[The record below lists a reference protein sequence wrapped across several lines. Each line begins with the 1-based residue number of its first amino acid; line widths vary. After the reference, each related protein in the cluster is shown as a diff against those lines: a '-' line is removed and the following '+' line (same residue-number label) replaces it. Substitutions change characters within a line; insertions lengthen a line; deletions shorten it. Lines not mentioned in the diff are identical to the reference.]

1 MSENY
6 KKKYL
11 KYKQKYL
18 NLKNTIGGLPI
29 EHDKKLKAL
38 QYEENKLKSL
48 QDEEK
53 ALTKEISEYRKGLLA
68 AEEVITHYSKVSG
81 KNRRNVLPN

>member
-18 NLKNTIGGLPI
+18 NLKNTIGGLPK
-29 EHDKKLKAL
+29 EHDQKLKAL
-38 QYEENKLKSL
+38 QYEENKLKS
-48 QDEEK
+48 
-53 ALTKEISEYRKGLLA
+53 ATRWRKGFNN
-68 AEEVITHYSKVSG
+68 ENISI
-81 KNRRNVLPN
+81 